1 MIVQKNVNSF
11 SSDRLQ
17 DQLNGLKTRPQDSDS
32 DLSDWE
38 EQLNRKRRQIKKK
51 KEQLRRI
58 QDDGYVDLNYNASQC

>member
-1 MIVQKNVNSF
+1 MIVQKNVNCF

-17 DQLNGLKTRPQDSDS
+17 DQLNGLKTRPQNSDS
-32 DLSDWE
+32 DLTDWE

>member
-1 MIVQKNVNSF
+1 MLVSNNVNCF

>member
-1 MIVQKNVNSF
+1 MHNHVKTF

-17 DQLNGLKTRPQDSDS
+17 DQLHGLKTRPQNSDS

-58 QDDGYVDLNYNASQC
+58 QDDGYVVLNYNASQC

>member
-1 MIVQKNVNSF
+1 MIVNKNWNSF

-17 DQLNGLKTRPQDSDS
+17 DQLNGLKTRPHDSDS

-58 QDDGYVDLNYNASQC
+58 QDDGYVVQNYNASQ